1 MAKDGWEFW
10 RLTRVGGTTV
20 DWLAATRPEARAL
33 VDQRKVWTLIPNRST
48 FLANWFVTEDH
59 HRASDFVWTHENID
73 IVEARQVA
81 VEVPNVSADDL
92 KRMMSPTAEF
102 TLEQIDRYPVEKL
115 LGKRVAT
122 TLSDRRVRSD

>member
-10 RLTRVGGTTV
+10 RLTRVGGTSV

-33 VDQRKVWTLIPNRST
+33 VDRRKVWTLIPNRST

-59 HRASDFVWTHENID
+59 HRESDFVWTHENID

-81 VEVPNVSADDL
+81 VEVPNVSADEL
-92 KRMMSPTAEF
+92 TRMMSPTAEL
-102 TLEQIDRYPVEKL
+102 TLEQIDRYPVETL

-122 TLSDRRVRSD
+122 ILSDRRVRPD